1 MLSTE
6 ITERIAALETELLEK
21 QQTLAELRRELPP
34 EPVKDY
40 VLQTTAGPTKLSE
53 LFGDKPD
60 LILIHNMGKGCS
72 YCTLWADGF
81 NGEVEH
87 LQDRAA
93 FVVCSPDAPEVQSE
107 FAAGRGWR
115 FPMVSSSDTTF
126 TADMGYIRE
135 WQGKSGPW
143 PGVSTFR
150 KNDDGSIARIAHCS
164 LGPGDAFCGVWHLF
178 NLLEGGPGDW
188 QPKYSYEP
196 ATSS

>member
-1 MLSTE
+1 MLSSD
-6 ITERIAALETELLEK
+6 ISERIADLEKELLEK
-21 QQTLAELRRELPP
+21 QQALAELRREMPP

-40 VLQTTAGPTKLSE
+40 VLQTTSGPAKLSKM
-53 LFGDKPD
+53 FGDKPN
-60 LILIHNMGKGCS
+60 LTLIHNMGKGCS

-81 NGEVEH
+81 NGEVDH

-93 FVVCSPDAPEVQSE
+93 FVVCSSDAPKVQAE
-107 FAAGRGWR
+107 FAASRGWR
-115 FPMVSSSDTTF
+115 FPMVSSADTSF
-126 TADMGYIRE
+126 TADMGDM
-135 WQGKSGPW
+135 QGKSGPW

-188 QPKYSYEP
+188 QPKNSYES